1 MLETPGIQHD
11 RLACGPRG
19 HPHPDLA
26 RGAAA
31 SPGQQPAHVPQ
42 MGILTGGAALDTFR
56 HGLRDLGYT
65 EGQSIALA
73 YRAAEES
80 GSGSQIS
87 PPRWCD

>member
-1 MLETPGIQHD
+1 
-11 RLACGPRG
+11 
-19 HPHPDLA
+19 
-26 RGAAA
+26 
-31 SPGQQPAHVPQ
+31 